1 MADQDIFHTHKFGN
15 QAEPQE
21 RYSKARE
28 KAAERFV
35 GIRYPGMRASPTGYG
50 HELLDKARFSTSEET
65 SRFERATRFA
75 AFPLRA
81 QAKRCDFI
89 E

>member
-1 MADQDIFHTHKFGN
+1 LADQNIFHTHEFGN

-21 RYSKARE
+21 RYPKARE
-28 KAAERFV
+28 KTAERFV
-35 GIRYPGMRASPTGYG
+35 GIRDPGMRASTPGYG

-75 AFPLRA
+75 AFLLRA
-81 QAKRCDFI
+81 EAKRCDFI

>member
-1 MADQDIFHTHKFGN
+1 MTDQNIFHTHEFGN

-21 RYSKARE
+21 RYPKARE
-28 KAAERFV
+28 KTAERFV
-35 GIRYPGMRASPTGYG
+35 SIRDSGMRAGPTGCG
-50 HELLDKARFSTSEET
+50 HELLDKARLSTPEET

-75 AFPLRA
+75 AFLLRA
-81 QAKRCDFI
+81 EAKRCDFI